1 LKFWDKINNEDEKE
15 VHDMSERVLSFREIE
30 DCVKSLLIKYHAE
43 SALLFGSYARGQANG
58 KSDIDLVVIGG
69 PEFHATDI
77 FALAEDLQRLINK
90 AVDVYEIRELNTGT
104 PFYENVMQDGV
115 KIVA

>member
-1 LKFWDKINNEDEKE
+1 
-15 VHDMSERVLSFREIE
+15 MSERVLSLKEIE
-30 DCVKSLLIKYHAE
+30 DCVNILLVKYHAE
-43 SALLFGSYARGQANG
+43 SALLFGSYARGQANE

-77 FALAEDLQRLINK
+77 FALAEDFQKLLNK
-90 AVDVYEIRELNTGT
+90 EVDVYEIRELNTGT
-104 PFYENVMQDGV
+104 AFYENVMQDGV